1 MKKVLFSLIA
11 LMAVMTVQAQSICS
25 TWRSMQPVVETED
38 DGSFT
43 VQHFTYT
50 FYDNGTYSL
59 VDEVTVASEPAKT
72 MALEVATNVSIK
84 GTYTLNGNQLTLT
97 PDKKSYR
104 TELISIS
111 KNGRVVNDS
120 RAKANVDA
128 MVNSNDFKSK
138 FVGVESATVRVGDY
152 SLDMTK
158 NGKTA
163 NYVRLATIK
172 E

>member
-25 TWRSMQPVVETED
+25 TWRSMQPVVETDD

-50 FYDNGTYSL
+50 FYDN
-59 VDEVTVASEPAKT
+59 EVTIASEPAQT
-72 MALEVATNVSIK
+72 MALEVATNVSVK
-84 GTYTLNGNQLTLT
+84 GTYTLNDKKLTLT
-97 PDKKSYR
+97 PDKNSYK

-111 KNGRVVNDS
+111 KNGRIVTDSKVKTNVN
-120 RAKANVDA
+120 AK
-128 MVNSNDFKSK
+128 VNSNDFKSK
-138 FVGVESATVRVGDY
+138 FLGVESATVRIGEY

-163 NYVRLATIK
+163 NYVRMATIK

>member
-25 TWRSMQPVVETED
+25 TWRSMQPVVETDD

-59 VDEVTVASEPAKT
+59 VDEVTIASEPAKT
-72 MALEVATNVSIK
+72 MALEVATNVSVK
-84 GTYTLNGNQLTLT
+84 GTYTLNDNKLTLT
-97 PDKKSYR
+97 PDKNSYK

-120 RAKANVDA
+120 KVKTNVNAK
-128 MVNSNDFKSK
+128 VNSNDFKSK
-138 FVGVESATVRVGDY
+138 FLGVESATVRIGEY

-163 NYVRLATIK
+163 NYVRMATIK